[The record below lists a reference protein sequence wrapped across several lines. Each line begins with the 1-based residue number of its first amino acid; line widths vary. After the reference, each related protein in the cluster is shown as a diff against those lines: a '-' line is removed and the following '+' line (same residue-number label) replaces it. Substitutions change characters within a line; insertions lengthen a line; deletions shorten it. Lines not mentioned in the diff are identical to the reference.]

1 MSYRVHSHVLPRR
14 VKWSRAKRFPKL
26 LEIVFPRIE
35 TTVRNTMGGEGEGSE
50 IRPEEPEPKVVD
62 ANESDG
68 DARPSDPGFDASD
81 GDRDRP
87 GAHHNN
93 EGAPS
98 GSSAGDEATGDDTG
112 RKGGRETDSDGSDRL
127 RLGAPDSPPAPS
139 TPRNRTAWEWFVFF
153 LGILGQVLY
162 DIILLASPDTTRR
175 QRRYG
180 SLMYDGHD
188 SDGEFRSRKRGGA
201 RSAGTNQGGRDG
213 TAGGA
218 EETHVRRRGLT
229 GVRQRARDASEVPE
243 DLRGLVSPAQWRM
256 EMQQFHEAELKKRAT
271 EVFKAEMA
279 KERELEKEIAAQKKL
294 ERRRRREQGIKKVG
308 EWSAE

>member
-62 ANESDG
+62 ATESDG

-98 GSSAGDEATGDDTG
+98 GSSAGDEATGDSL
-112 RKGGRETDSDGSDRL
+112 RHRIRVPLRVPLRGGDGAAAGASELSAPADARSDG
-127 RLGAPDSPPAPS
+127 AAAE
-139 TPRNRTAWEWFVFF
+139 NR
-153 LGILGQVLY
+153 
-162 DIILLASPDTTRR
+162 
-175 QRRYG
+175 
-180 SLMYDGHD
+180 
-188 SDGEFRSRKRGGA
+188 
-201 RSAGTNQGGRDG
+201 GR
-213 TAGGA
+213 
-218 EETHVRRRGLT
+218 
-229 GVRQRARDASEVPE
+229 
-243 DLRGLVSPAQWRM
+243 
-256 EMQQFHEAELKKRAT
+256 
-271 EVFKAEMA
+271 
-279 KERELEKEIAAQKKL
+279 
-294 ERRRRREQGIKKVG
+294 
-308 EWSAE
+308 

>member
-1 MSYRVHSHVLPRR
+1 
-14 VKWSRAKRFPKL
+14 
-26 LEIVFPRIE
+26 
-35 TTVRNTMGGEGEGSE
+35 MGGEGEGSE

-62 ANESDG
+62 ATESDG
-68 DARPSDPGFDASD
+68 DVRPSDPGFDASD

-87 GAHHNN
+87 GAHHNS

-127 RLGAPDSPPAPS
+127 RGRAPDSPPAPS

-188 SDGEFRSRKRGGA
+188 SDGEPRSRNPGGA

-213 TAGGA
+213 GGGV

-243 DLRGLVSPAQWRM
+243 ELRGLVSPAQWRM

-271 EVFKAEMA
+271 EVFRAEMA

>member
-1 MSYRVHSHVLPRR
+1 
-14 VKWSRAKRFPKL
+14 
-26 LEIVFPRIE
+26 
-35 TTVRNTMGGEGEGSE
+35 MGGEGEGSE

-62 ANESDG
+62 ATESDG
-68 DARPSDPGFDASD
+68 DARLSDPGFDASD

-213 TAGGA
+213 GGGVDQGRR
-218 EETHVRRRGLT
+218 HRHRVSGRRRTSPGR
-229 GVRQRARDASEVPE
+229 GDAASRAVDYAFTSMYLP
-243 DLRGLVSPAQWRM
+243 LV
-256 EMQQFHEAELKKRAT
+256 
-271 EVFKAEMA
+271 
-279 KERELEKEIAAQKKL
+279 
-294 ERRRRREQGIKKVG
+294 G
-308 EWSAE
+308 